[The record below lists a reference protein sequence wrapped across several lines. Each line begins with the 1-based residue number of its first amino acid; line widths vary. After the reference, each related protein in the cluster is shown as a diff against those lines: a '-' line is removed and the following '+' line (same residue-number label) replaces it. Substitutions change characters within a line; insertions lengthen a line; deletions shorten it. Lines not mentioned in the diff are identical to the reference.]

1 MRKTK
6 MSWLV
11 IGFFSLLSGCD
22 EKKTKVESGESQ
34 TKETKSVGAL
44 IISKAIKEDM
54 PPTHPDF
61 GLKEI
66 PVAPKKVDVPVHI
79 AEVNL
84 DIQKIIAASADPAR
98 KIWDKYYQ
106 ISLAQREA
114 NEIVQKE
121 TLWDQLAEKLGGE
134 KLPTLFYHEGKE
146 ENMDLIKGLY
156 GLYLASF
163 VASSKGGGELF
174 DFIEERAGDN
184 ATKQIDID
192 LFKIVVSGM
201 LDAEGRLDGMTF
213 KRWKKLSDSP
223 NPVYKMLAVQVGD
236 RLFEEGGVSD
246 ENLNQ
251 SRLNYYQS
259 FLKDDSQKIRIEA
272 LKGIR
277 NLGDELAIPVL
288 DSYLKSEYGKTDQI
302 EAERVFG
309 R

>member
-1 MRKTK
+1 
-6 MSWLV
+6 
-11 IGFFSLLSGCD
+11 
-22 EKKTKVESGESQ
+22 
-34 TKETKSVGAL
+34 
-44 IISKAIKEDM
+44 
-54 PPTHPDF
+54 
-61 GLKEI
+61 
-66 PVAPKKVDVPVHI
+66 
-79 AEVNL
+79 
-84 DIQKIIAASADPAR
+84 
-98 KIWDKYYQ
+98 
-106 ISLAQREA
+106 
-114 NEIVQKE
+114 
-121 TLWDQLAEKLGGE
+121 
-134 KLPTLFYHEGKE
+134 
-146 ENMDLIKGLY
+146 
-156 GLYLASF
+156 
-163 VASSKGGGELF
+163 
-174 DFIEERAGDN
+174 
-184 ATKQIDID
+184 
-192 LFKIVVSGM
+192 M